1 MGWFSRI
8 FGRKEKTE
16 DDSISPQDDLS
27 YEKEEEM
34 LDWLAEKIVEYKMQ
48 MPATFFLET
57 YRPVSTIM
65 SDLFLISGFPL
76 MLEVFNV
83 RSYEWTALFRKKEN
97 IKRLLEKIE

>member
-1 MGWFSRI
+1 MGRFSNFFKKR
-8 FGRKEKTE
+8 GKKE
-16 DDSISPQDDLS
+16 DASISPQDDLS
-27 YEKEEEM
+27 NEKEEEM
-34 LDWLAEKIVEYKMQ
+34 LNWLAEKIIEYKMQ

-65 SDLFLISGFPL
+65 SDLFLLSGFPL

-83 RSYEWTALFRKKEN
+83 HSYEWTALFRKKEN